1 MVILSVKT
9 HSREEPAKMLSAIG
23 AFLKPS
29 RSKVLLFSLF
39 IFISIAGYIQSYA
52 FSDGEQFGIP
62 KPMFYDVLRPIPFWP
77 MWMYLLLPFVV
88 TLAPISLLGIHI
100 PGSAVF
106 LPMSVIYLY
115 VLASFL
121 VFSYD
126 KYRSKFTRR
135 YWAALVA
142 LALGINLL
150 NLLMA
155 TIAKPL
161 GIVVSGGLTEVFLVG
176 ILSGTFVII
185 LYGYL
190 LTCIALHAFDA
201 FRRTRLRE

>member
-1 MVILSVKT
+1 
-9 HSREEPAKMLSAIG
+9 
-23 AFLKPS
+23 
-29 RSKVLLFSLF
+29 
-39 IFISIAGYIQSYA
+39 
-52 FSDGEQFGIP
+52 
-62 KPMFYDVLRPIPFWP
+62 
-77 MWMYLLLPFVV
+77 
-88 TLAPISLLGIHI
+88 
-100 PGSAVF
+100 
-106 LPMSVIYLY
+106 VIYLY